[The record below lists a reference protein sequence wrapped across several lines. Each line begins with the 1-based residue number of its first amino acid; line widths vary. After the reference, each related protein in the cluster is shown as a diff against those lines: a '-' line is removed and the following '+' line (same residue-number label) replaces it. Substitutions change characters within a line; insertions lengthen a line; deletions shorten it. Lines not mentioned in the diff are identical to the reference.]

1 MANYFQANIQLLHEY
16 QPELAVR
23 LGNHVPSLGLD
34 VFKTPCGAPS
44 LRIKKDGTT
53 SLIHSG
59 QDPVHEAQRW
69 ATKLSVDSP
78 YHFMILGCGLMHHVF
93 QLVQKYKS
101 TLSKIVIIEENIDV
115 VYAAFQSVDLSPYL
129 RTKSV
134 FFLVRPTDSE
144 LRSHFNETLTEY
156 TLNGLS
162 IIRHSTSYD
171 LNPAYYNQIETI
183 AKESMQGGEILLR
196 TKIQIGAMIQE
207 NIIRNFPVLLKS
219 PSVAALKNLFADKTA
234 YIVGAGPSLDHDM
247 EAIKKIGGD
256 AVIIAVD
263 TAYKALCAEG
273 TPPHI
278 VVATDPTPLNAKHF
292 NGVTD
297 LGPTTLVYSPSLYHE
312 AAAQLQGTK
321 VMMPMATSK
330 LLTTLP
336 ELLQGASDVKIGT
349 NVGQTCFYLA
359 RYMGCSPI
367 VLLGLDFSFPKEGG
381 STHFN
386 QAAFNRKIEVAE
398 TPGKMRVELIADKPE
413 WEEFDPI
420 FLPANDGGTVA
431 TSKFW
436 LAYLRSLEEEI
447 KSTTQPVINCSTSG
461 AKIDGALIQ
470 PFESVIEQFNPGGG
484 AASSD
489 GSSETNNTLA
499 LTVGFHFGDFMNQG
513 RSILNMSLQ
522 ILQTASDNAAEGLK
536 YVKELDEALQ
546 PNAPDA
552 AKLDSLLQQIQ
563 QHHSAAAQEQKL
575 YVVLD
580 EAADQVLA
588 PFLRLQN
595 RPRQNASPIENAKRS
610 AERYLDYFNGI
621 IHVSETFQ
629 TIIKETLD
637 SMNATGPFSDFQQ
650 PSQNF

>member
-23 LGNHVPSLGLD
+23 LGNHIPSLNLE
-34 VFKTPCGAPS
+34 VFQTPCGVPS
-44 LRIKKDGTT
+44 LRIKQDGKVA
-53 SLIHSG
+53 LLHSG

-69 ATKLSVDSP
+69 ATKVAIESP
-78 YHFMILGCGLMHHVF
+78 YHFMIMGCGLMHHVF

-101 TLSKIVIIEENIDV
+101 TLSKIVIIEEDV
-115 VYAAFQSVDLSPYL
+115 NVVHAAFQAIDLSPYL

-134 FFLVRPTDSE
+134 FFLIRPTDTE
-144 LRSHFNETLTEY
+144 LRSHFNENLTEY

-162 IIRHSTSYD
+162 IIRHSASCE

-196 TKIQIGAMIQE
+196 TKVQIGAMIQE

-219 PSVAALKNLFADKTA
+219 PSVTALKNLFADKTA
-234 YIVGAGPSLDHDM
+234 YIVGAGPSLDHDI
-247 EAIKKIGGD
+247 ETIKKIGGD

-263 TAYKALCAEG
+263 TAYKALCAAG

-278 VVATDPTPLNAKHF
+278 VVATDPTPLNARHF
-292 NGVTD
+292 DGVTD
-297 LGPTTLVYSPSLYHE
+297 LGTTTLAYSPSLYHD

-321 VMMPMATSK
+321 VLMPMATSK

-359 RYMGCSPI
+359 QYMGCSPI
-367 VLLGLDFSFPKEGG
+367 VLLGLDFSFPKDGG
-381 STHFN
+381 TTHFK
-386 QAAFNRKIEVAE
+386 QAAFNRKIEVAQ

-420 FLPANDGGTVA
+420 LLPANDGGTVA

-447 KSTTQPVINCSTSG
+447 KSAPQPVINCSTSG
-461 AKIDGALIQ
+461 AKIEGALHQ
-470 PFESVIEQFNPGGG
+470 PFEQVVEQYNPGGG
-484 AASSD
+484 AASPD

-499 LTVGFHFGDFMNQG
+499 LTVGFHFGDFVNQG
-513 RSILNMSLQ
+513 RSVLNTSLQ
-522 ILQTASDNAAEGLK
+522 ILQTAMDNATEGLK
-536 YVKELDEALQ
+536 LVKELDDALQ
-546 PNAPDA
+546 SNAPDA
-552 AKLDSLLQQIQ
+552 ANIQSLVKKIQ
-563 QHHSAAAQEQKL
+563 ERHSAAAQDQKL

-588 PFLRLQN
+588 PFLRLKN
-595 RPRQNASPIENAKRS
+595 RPRQNTNAIENAKRS
-610 AERYLDYFNGI
+610 ADRYLDYFNGI
-621 IHVSETFQ
+621 IKVAGKFQ
-629 TIIKETLD
+629 AIIQETLD
-637 SMNATGPFSDFQQ
+637 SMNAASDPFSDFQP
-650 PSQNF
+650 PS